1 VHCAASVSFELG
13 LEESRAINV
22 EGTSRLLEFAEFCH
36 GRGGLECFTHIST
49 AYVAGTHRGRYR
61 ESDLYV
67 GQSFRNPYELSKFE
81 AESMVRDSA
90 LSLPVHDDSLP
101 VQVLRPSIVVGD
113 SRTGWTP
120 TFNVLYTPLRAF
132 ALGRTPALPA
142 RLSSPVD
149 VVPVDFVADAI
160 LALAGRPGT
169 TYHLVAGDR
178 ESTVGE
184 LADLASSYLERTPPP
199 VVPPSLY
206 RRVLH
211 PLLVR
216 TGDERRKRALRRTE
230 QFFPYFEI
238 ETRYDN
244 TQARKALAPHGI
256 EVPPLRSYFDRL
268 MDYAV
273 AADWGRKSLPRNLGG
288 SWQQKESRSARTSTR
303 SRSRSPAT
311 SRAARSV

>member
-1 VHCAASVSFELG
+1 MA
-13 LEESRAINV
+13 
-22 EGTSRLLEFAEFCH
+22 
-36 GRGGLECFTHIST
+36 
-49 AYVAGTHRGRYR
+49 
-61 ESDLYV
+61 
-67 GQSFRNPYELSKFE
+67 
-81 AESMVRDSA
+81 
-90 LSLPVHDDSLP
+90 LPVHDDSLP
-101 VQVLRPSIVVGD
+101 VQVLRPSIIVGD

-160 LALAGRPGT
+160 FALAGRPGT

-178 ESTVGE
+178 ESSVGE
-184 LADLASSYLERTPPP
+184 VADLASSHLERTPPP

-206 RRVLH
+206 RRALH

-238 ETRYDN
+238 ETRFDS
-244 TQARKALAPHGI
+244 TQARRALAPHGI
-256 EVPPLRSYFDRL
+256 EVPPLSSYFDRL
-268 MDYAV
+268 MDFAL
-273 AADWGRKSLPRNLGG
+273 AADWGRKPLPRNLAGR
-288 SWQQKESRSARTSTR
+288 WPQQKSRSARTSTR
-303 SRSRSPAT
+303 FRSRSRTT